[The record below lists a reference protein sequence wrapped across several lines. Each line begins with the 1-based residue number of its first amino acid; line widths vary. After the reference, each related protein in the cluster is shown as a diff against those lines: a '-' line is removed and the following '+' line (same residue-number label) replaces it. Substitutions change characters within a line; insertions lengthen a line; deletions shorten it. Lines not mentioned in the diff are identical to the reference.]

1 MESWLSYSVKSLSKK
16 AWLTMRDDGQH
27 ALRTNLIRGIIPGG
41 PYSKQDFMG
50 SGRERQKSYTH
61 QVARVRLPRR
71 QCSPG
76 SPRQE
81 HRSRDHLPFS
91 HEDESSHYYGWRRP
105 VRVGMMVVHLTA
117 VWTMLKV
124 W

>member
-27 ALRTNLIRGIIPGG
+27 ALRTNLIRGIIREDRIR
-41 PYSKQDFMG
+41 SKTSWG

-61 QVARVRLPRR
+61 QVARVRPPRR

-91 HEDESSHYYGWRRP
+91 HEDESSRYCGWGRP

>member
-27 ALRTNLIRGIIPGG
+27 APSTDLIRGNIPGQD
-41 PYSKQDFMG
+41 SKQDFMG
-50 SGRERQKSYTH
+50 KRKERQKSYTH
-61 QVARVRLPRR
+61 QVARVRPPRR

-91 HEDESSHYYGWRRP
+91 HEDESSHYCGWRRP